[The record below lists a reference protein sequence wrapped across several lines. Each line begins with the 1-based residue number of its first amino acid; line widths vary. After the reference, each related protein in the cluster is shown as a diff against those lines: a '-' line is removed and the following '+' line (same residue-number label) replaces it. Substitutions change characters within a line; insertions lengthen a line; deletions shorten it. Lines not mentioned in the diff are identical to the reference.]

1 MKHKNGSRQTKSHM
15 AVERV
20 TKSSAVPD
28 GRWSRLARLGSLAGG
43 VAGSMLA
50 EGARQFARGKRPQMH
65 QLLLTPANARR
76 VADQLAQLRGAAM
89 KVGQLLSMDAG
100 ELLPPELA
108 EILSRLRADAIPMP
122 MSQVVSTLNANWG
135 EGWDRHFERFS
146 FTPMAAASI
155 GQVHFGQ
162 RKDGRKVAVKIQYP
176 GIRRSIDSDVDNV
189 ATLLRVSGLLPKSLD
204 IKPLLDE
211 AKKQLHDEADYRRE
225 GACMMQFSSLLADA
239 GEFMVPEMHDD
250 LTTEN
255 ILVMTRLDGDAVET
269 LIHLPQGERDRIVS
283 LLFRLLFREIFE
295 FRLIQTDPNFANYR
309 YAADSRQIVLL
320 DFGATR
326 AYPVA
331 MVDSYRRLMNCAMR
345 HDRLG
350 MNEAAMAIGYFQ
362 QDIKEGQR
370 QAVLDIFALAC
381 EPLGHMGEYD
391 FGTSDLGVRIRDA
404 GMVLGMD
411 RDFWHTPPADALF
424 LHRKLGG
431 LYLLAAKLKAR
442 LDVNGLAGSL
452 LGLETTV
459 TEAEGCLLRSTG
471 KNGQN

>member
-1 MKHKNGSRQTKSHM
+1 MNRQNGILTGNRM
-15 AVERV
+15 ADEPV
-20 TKSSAVPD
+20 TKSSAVPH

-43 VAGSMLA
+43 VAGNMLA
-50 EGARQFARGKRPQMH
+50 EGARQFAQGKRPQMH

-108 EILSRLRADAIPMP
+108 EILSRLRADAMPMP
-122 MSQVVSTLNANWG
+122 MSQVVAALNANWG

-162 RKDGRKVAVKIQYP
+162 RKDGRKIAVKIQYP

-189 ATLLRVSGLLPKSLD
+189 ASLLRVSGLLQKSLD

-239 GEFMVPEMHDD
+239 DEFMVPEMHDD

-255 ILVMTRLDGDAVET
+255 ILAMTRLDGDAVET
-269 LIHLPQGERDRIVS
+269 LTHLPQAERDRIVS
-283 LLFRLLFREIFE
+283 QLFRLLFREIFE

-309 YAADSRQIVLL
+309 YAAASQQLILL

-326 AYPVA
+326 PYPA
-331 MVDSYRRLMNCAMR
+331 TMVDGYRRLMTSALRN
-345 HDRLG
+345 DRQG
-350 MNEAAMAIGYFQ
+350 MNAAAVAIGYFQ

-431 LYLLAAKLKAR
+431 LYLLAARLKAR
-442 LDVNGLAGSL
+442 VNMHEVAGASGLSPDAIQPRANS
-452 LGLETTV
+452 TV
-459 TEAEGCLLRSTG
+459 SHFPTESP
-471 KNGQN
+471 

>member
-1 MKHKNGSRQTKSHM
+1 MNRQNGILTGNRM
-15 AVERV
+15 ADEPV
-20 TKSSAVPD
+20 TKSSAVPH

-43 VAGSMLA
+43 VAGNMLA
-50 EGARQFARGKRPQMH
+50 EGARQFAQGKRPQMH

-89 KVGQLLSMDAG
+89 KVD
-100 ELLPPELA
+100 
-108 EILSRLRADAIPMP
+108 
-122 MSQVVSTLNANWG
+122 
-135 EGWDRHFERFS
+135 FERFS

-162 RKDGRKVAVKIQYP
+162 RKDGRKIAVKIQYP

-239 GEFMVPEMHDD
+239 DEFMVPEMHED

-255 ILVMTRLDGDAVET
+255 ILAMTRLDGDAVET
-269 LIHLPQGERDRIVS
+269 LIHLPQAERDRIVS
-283 LLFRLLFREIFE
+283 QLFRLLFREIFE

-309 YAADSRQIVLL
+309 YAAASQQLILL

-326 AYPVA
+326 AYPAA
-331 MVDSYRRLMNCAMR
+331 MVDSYRQLMACALR
-345 HDRLG
+345 NDRPG
-350 MNEAAMAIGYFQ
+350 MNSAAVAIGYFQ

-431 LYLLAAKLKAR
+431 LYLLAARLKAR
-442 LDVNGLAGSL
+442 VNMQEVAGASGLSPDAIQPRANS
-452 LGLETTV
+452 TV
-459 TEAEGCLLRSTG
+459 SHFPTESP
-471 KNGQN
+471 

>member
-1 MKHKNGSRQTKSHM
+1 METSRENRM
-15 AVERV
+15 ADEPV
-20 TKSSAVPD
+20 TKSSAVPH

-43 VAGSMLA
+43 VAGNMLA
-50 EGARQFARGKRPQMH
+50 EGARQFAQGKRPQMH

-122 MSQVVSTLNANWG
+122 MSQVVAALNANWG
-135 EGWDRHFERFS
+135 EGWDRHFEQFS

-155 GQVHFGQ
+155 GQVHFGL
-162 RKDGRKVAVKIQYP
+162 RKDGRKIAVKIQYP

-239 GEFMVPEMHDD
+239 DEFMVPEMHDD

-255 ILVMTRLDGDAVET
+255 ILAMTRLDGDAVET
-269 LIHLPQGERDRIVS
+269 MIHLPQAERDRIVS
-283 LLFRLLFREIFE
+283 QLLRLLFREIFE

-309 YAADSRQIVLL
+309 YAAASQQLILL

-326 AYPVA
+326 SYSTA
-331 MVDSYRRLMNCAMR
+331 MVGNYRQLIRCTLHN
-345 HDRLG
+345 DRIG
-350 MNEAAMAIGYFQ
+350 MNEAAIAIGYFQ
-362 QDIKEGQR
+362 QDIKESQR
-370 QAVLDIFALAC
+370 HAVLDIFSLAC
-381 EPLGHMGEYD
+381 EPLIREGAYD
-391 FGTSDLGVRIRDA
+391 FGGSDLGARIRDA

-411 RDFWHTPPADALF
+411 PDFWHTPPANALF

-431 LYLLAAKLKAR
+431 LYMLAAKLKAR
-442 LDVNGLAGSL
+442 VNANHL
-452 LGLETTV
+452 V
-459 TEAEGCLLRSTG
+459 NCFI
-471 KNGQN
+471 

>member
-1 MKHKNGSRQTKSHM
+1 M

-50 EGARQFARGKRPQMH
+50 EGARQFAQGKRPQMH

-76 VADQLAQLRGAAM
+76 VAEQLAQLRGAAM

-122 MSQVVSTLNANWG
+122 MSQVVSALNANWG

-189 ATLLRVSGLLPKSLD
+189 AALLRVSGLLPKSLD

-239 GEFMVPEMHDD
+239 REFMVPEMHDD

-255 ILVMTRLDGDAVET
+255 ILAMTRLDGDAVET
-269 LIHLPQGERDRIVS
+269 LIHLPQAERDRIVS

-309 YAADSRQIVLL
+309 YAAASQQLILL

-326 AYPVA
+326 AYPA
-331 MVDSYRRLMNCAMR
+331 SMVDSYRQLMNCATR
-345 HDRLG
+345 NDRKG
-350 MNEAAMAIGYFQ
+350 MDEAAVAIGYFQ
-362 QDIKEGQR
+362 QDIKKNQR

-381 EPLGHMGEYD
+381 EPLGHIGEYD
-391 FGTSDLGVRIRDA
+391 FGASDLGVRIRDA

-459 TEAEGCLLRSTG
+459 TEAEDCLLRSTG
-471 KNGQN
+471 KNGQI

>member
-1 MKHKNGSRQTKSHM
+1 MQRRNGRRMTDEPVKKT
-15 AVERV
+15 A
-20 TKSSAVPD
+20 AVPD

-43 VAGSMLA
+43 VAGNMLA
-50 EGARQFARGKRPQMH
+50 EGARQFAQGKRPQLQ

-100 ELLPPELA
+100 DLLPPELA
-108 EILSRLRADAIPMP
+108 DILSRLRADAVPMP
-122 MSQVVSTLNANWG
+122 MSQVVSVLNANWG
-135 EGWDRHFERFS
+135 EGWDQHFEQFS
-146 FTPMAAASI
+146 FTPVAAASI
-155 GQVHFGQ
+155 GQVHFGR
-162 RKDGRKVAVKIQYP
+162 RKDGRQVAIKIQYP

-204 IKPLLDE
+204 IKPLLNE
-211 AKKQLHDEADYRRE
+211 AKRQLHDEADYRRE

-239 GEFMVPEMHDD
+239 GEFVVPAMHDD

-255 ILVMTRLDGDAVET
+255 ILAMTRLDGVAVET
-269 LIHLPQGERDRIVS
+269 LAHLPQAERNRLVG

-309 YAADSRQIVLL
+309 YVAASQQLILL

-326 AYPVA
+326 AYPAA
-331 MVDSYRRLMNCAMR
+331 MVDSYRQLMISGIRN
-345 HDRLG
+345 DRQG
-350 MNEAAMAIGYFQ
+350 MNAAAVAIGYFQ

-381 EPLGHMGEYD
+381 EPLGHIGEYD
-391 FGTSDLGVRIRDA
+391 FGASDLGIRIRDA
-404 GMVLGMD
+404 SMVLGMD

-442 LDVNGLAGSL
+442 VDLNELAASML
-452 LGLETTV
+452 RQETRIL
-459 TEAEGCLLRSTG
+459 AA
-471 KNGQN
+471 

>member
-1 MKHKNGSRQTKSHM
+1 M
-15 AVERV
+15 ADEPVR
-20 TKSSAVPD
+20 KSSSVPH

-43 VAGSMLA
+43 VAGNMLA
-50 EGARQFARGKRPQMH
+50 EGARQFAQGKRPQMH

-108 EILSRLRADAIPMP
+108 DILSRLRADAIPMP
-122 MSQVVSTLNANWG
+122 MSQVVAALNANWG

-162 RKDGRKVAVKIQYP
+162 RKDGRKIAVKIQYP

-239 GEFMVPEMHDD
+239 DEFMVPEMHDD

-255 ILVMTRLDGDAVET
+255 ILAMTRLDGDALESLSHV
-269 LIHLPQGERDRIVS
+269 PQAERDRIVS
-283 LLFRLLFREIFE
+283 QLFRLLFREIFE

-309 YAADSRQIVLL
+309 YATASQQLILL

-326 AYPVA
+326 AYSAA
-331 MVDSYRRLMNCAMR
+331 MVDSYRLLMSSAICN
-345 HDRLG
+345 DRKG
-350 MNEAAMAIGYFQ
+350 MNAAAVAIGYFQ

-381 EPLGHMGEYD
+381 EPLGHPGAYD

-431 LYLLAAKLKAR
+431 LYLLAARLKAR
-442 LDVNGLAGSL
+442 VNMHEVAGASGLSPDAIQPRSKL
-452 LGLETTV
+452 PV
-459 TEAEGCLLRSTG
+459 SHFPTESP
-471 KNGQN
+471 

>member
-1 MKHKNGSRQTKSHM
+1 MNRQNGILTGNRM
-15 AVERV
+15 ADEPV
-20 TKSSAVPD
+20 TKSSAVPH

-43 VAGSMLA
+43 VAGNMLA
-50 EGARQFARGKRPQMH
+50 EGARQFAQGKRPQMH

-108 EILSRLRADAIPMP
+108 EILSRLRADAMPMP
-122 MSQVVSTLNANWG
+122 MSQVVAALNANWG

-162 RKDGRKVAVKIQYP
+162 RKDGRKIAVKIQYP

-189 ATLLRVSGLLPKSLD
+189 ASLLRVSGLLQKSLD

-239 GEFMVPEMHDD
+239 DEFMVPEMHDD

-255 ILVMTRLDGDAVET
+255 ILAMTRLDGDAVET
-269 LIHLPQGERDRIVS
+269 LTHLPQAERDRIVS
-283 LLFRLLFREIFE
+283 QLFRLLFREIFE

-309 YAADSRQIVLL
+309 YAAASQQLILL

-326 AYPVA
+326 PYPA
-331 MVDSYRRLMNCAMR
+331 TMVDGYRRLMTSALRN
-345 HDRLG
+345 DRQG
-350 MNEAAMAIGYFQ
+350 MNAAAVAIGYFQ

-431 LYLLAAKLKAR
+431 LYLLAARLKAR
-442 LDVNGLAGSL
+442 VNMQEVAGASGLSPDAIQPRANS
-452 LGLETTV
+452 TV
-459 TEAEGCLLRSTG
+459 SHFPTESP
-471 KNGQN
+471 

>member
-1 MKHKNGSRQTKSHM
+1 MQRRNGRRMTDKPVKKT
-15 AVERV
+15 A
-20 TKSSAVPD
+20 AVPD

-43 VAGSMLA
+43 VAGNMLA
-50 EGARQFARGKRPQMH
+50 EGARQFAQGKRPQLQ

-89 KVGQLLSMDAG
+89 KVGQLLSMDVG
-100 ELLPPELA
+100 DLLPPELA
-108 EILSRLRADAIPMP
+108 DILSRLRADAVPMP
-122 MSQVVSTLNANWG
+122 MSQVVSVLNANWG
-135 EGWDRHFERFS
+135 EGWDQHFEQFS
-146 FTPMAAASI
+146 FTPVAAASI
-155 GQVHFGQ
+155 GQVHFGR
-162 RKDGRKVAVKIQYP
+162 RKDGRQVAIKIQYP

-204 IKPLLDE
+204 IKPLLNE
-211 AKKQLHDEADYRRE
+211 AKRQLHDEADYRRE

-239 GEFMVPEMHDD
+239 GEFVVPAMHDD

-255 ILVMTRLDGDAVET
+255 ILAMTRLDGVAVET
-269 LIHLPQGERDRIVS
+269 LAHLPQAERNRLVG

-309 YAADSRQIVLL
+309 YVAASQQLILL

-326 AYPVA
+326 AYPAA
-331 MVDSYRRLMNCAMR
+331 MVDSYRQLMISGIRN
-345 HDRLG
+345 DRQG
-350 MNEAAMAIGYFQ
+350 MNAAAVAIGYFQ

-381 EPLGHMGEYD
+381 EPLSHTGEYD
-391 FGTSDLGVRIRDA
+391 FSCSDLGIRIRDA
-404 GMVLGMD
+404 SMVLGMD

-442 LDVNGLAGSL
+442 VDLNDLATKL
-452 LGLETTV
+452 LRLETAV
-459 TEAEGCLLRSTG
+459 SVA
-471 KNGQN
+471 